1 MFLWSNIAYHCS
13 SKTSDYGCADSRCD
27 VVVCRGNVCGQW
39 AERVE
44 RSFVASFLS
53 RSILAGILFIGTCP
67 GPSISTCTSCSHA
80 FSVSSPEHD
89 QVPGTGRGRWH
100 RGLSRDAYAVAE
112 RNSHVVFVEDFADFV
127 EMGIEE
133 AFLVVDYAPLGHD

>member
-44 RSFVASFLS
+44 RSFVASL
-53 RSILAGILFIGTCP
+53 LFTFHIGRDFVHRHVS
-67 GPSISTCTSCSHA
+67 GPFYQH
-80 FSVSSPEHD
+80 
-89 QVPGTGRGRWH
+89 
-100 RGLSRDAYAVAE
+100 L
-112 RNSHVVFVEDFADFV
+112 HVVFPCFLGEFSEHVEFQELGAV
-127 EMGIEE
+127 VGIM
-133 AFLVVDYAPLGHD
+133 D